1 MCPWY
6 VITSALAETSEVS
19 KTIKLFSP
27 FRCAATKTWRSTA
40 SVTWT
45 GKPVGA
51 AAGSPSVVTQA
62 LGPSDSIT
70 TESANVRHDLHNLR
84 NYDYL
89 ADLYWKILWL
99 WLTFCYRAYKMP
111 GFRNGA
117 VSSSYVQLA
126 LQSDGGIGN
135 KISKLYTPWFHGDNF
150 KSYLTCFS

>member
-6 VITSALAETSEVS
+6 VITSTLAETSEVS

-70 TESANVRHDLHNLR
+70 TESANVRHVLHYFR

-89 ADLYWKILWL
+89 ADLYWKILTMTKINVL
-99 WLTFCYRAYKMP
+99 
-111 GFRNGA
+111 
-117 VSSSYVQLA
+117 
-126 LQSDGGIGN
+126 LQSLQN
-135 KISKLYTPWFHGDNF
+135 ARISKWSSFLFVCPTGSSKWWRNW
-150 KSYLTCFS
+150 